1 RNGHGWLHR
10 MVRPAYRSS
19 FRIISFSPDQTSSTA
34 QTFISTSP
42 SGKAIWRTTSSV
54 TSVATPEL
62 FFGQDTH
69 IIPAGSIAN
78 RIDSSLA
85 FNVDLDDA
93 NKCIKVTPLLT
104 RFAHFTECSA
114 GSCSSAR
121 YFSDTPSTYA
131 VIPSLYPSFFQ
142 RGVPEYPATNFGL
155 TRWRIATTSVEQ
167 HYGGSARA

>member
-1 RNGHGWLHR
+1 MVGRAQRDDPARIMCVNTSHELLQRCFCVSGVCHRCSLYHLTRHKISDRWRERARLRVRGCSHRKLELGAASGSLHR
-10 MVRPAYRSS
+10 LVRPAYRSS

-78 RIDSSLA
+78 RNDSSLA

-93 NKCIKVTPLLT
+93 NKCIKVTLLLT
-104 RFAHFTECSA
+104 RFA
-114 GSCSSAR
+114 
-121 YFSDTPSTYA
+121 
-131 VIPSLYPSFFQ
+131 
-142 RGVPEYPATNFGL
+142 
-155 TRWRIATTSVEQ
+155 
-167 HYGGSARA
+167 

>member
-1 RNGHGWLHR
+1 

-69 IIPAGSIAN
+69 IIPAGSIAHRN
-78 RIDSSLA
+78 GSSRA
-85 FNVDLDDA
+85 GGTGKGSA
-93 NKCIKVTPLLT
+93 EGGSSGEGGEA
-104 RFAHFTECSA
+104 RRHSSAQAESA
-114 GSCSSAR
+114 GKR
-121 YFSDTPSTYA
+121 YT
-131 VIPSLYPSFFQ
+131 Q
-142 RGVPEYPATNFGL
+142 
-155 TRWRIATTSVEQ
+155 
-167 HYGGSARA
+167 

>member
-1 RNGHGWLHR
+1 

-19 FRIISFSPDQTSSTA
+19 FRIISFSPGQTSSTA

-42 SGKAIWRTTSSV
+42 SGKAIWSTTSSV

-69 IIPAGSIAN
+69 IIRAGSIAHRN
-78 RIDSSLA
+78 GSSLA

-93 NKCIKVTPLLT
+93 NKCMKSTPLLT
-104 RFAHFTECSA
+104 RFAHFTESSA

-121 YFSDTPSTYA
+121 DFSDTPSTYA
-131 VIPSLYPSFFQ
+131 VIPSLDPSFLQ
-142 RGVPEYPATNFGL
+142 RGFPDYPARNLRL
-155 TRWRIATTSVEQ
+155 TR
-167 HYGGSARA
+167 H